1 MWTIHLIKKI
11 NKIMLRHVSCSICM
25 FVQSVIPKKNPSCPF
40 QTDMVLTAC
49 TQPNTP
55 AILCSRLW
63 LQCDRVSA
71 GVYAN
76 TKRGKNMTFYPPSF
90 SFRLMA
96 DSCLFAVCWTDKSH
110 SRMLKDNKTVNTLV
124 HPLTCTLTN
133 PVQLF
138 SS

>member
-1 MWTIHLIKKI
+1 MNYSFNNKK
-11 NKIMLRHVSCSICM
+11 NTWFKFMLQHVSCSIWM
-25 FVQSVIPKKNPSCPF
+25 FVQSVIPKNPFLTPF

-55 AILCSRLW
+55 VILCSRLW

-71 GVYAN
+71 
-76 TKRGKNMTFYPPSF
+76 KMKHGKIMKQSSILFIQIDGG
-90 SFRLMA
+90 LK
-96 DSCLFAVCWTDKSH
+96 DSSLFAICSTDKSH
-110 SRMLKDNKTVNTLV
+110 SRMLRDNKTV
-124 HPLTCTLTN
+124 PPTCTLTN